1 MQPLHFP
8 AEQKVCERFDL
19 YSDIDDLMRVKH
31 LLYLLTRCISC
42 DIFGFVQACHYYRTY
57 SNDEAYGKLRVAGK
71 PGPQKSVLNMRSSL
85 VSILCSSTKEADDL
99 YNIMNGFMPTSI
111 SVYEREKAQVLQAAR
126 VVAENE
132 MSKAVEKVRTAKAMI
147 TVSMDAGWFTR

>member
-8 AEQKVCERFDL
+8 AEQKVCDRFDL

-57 SNDEAYGKLRVAGK
+57 SNDEAYGKLA
-71 PGPQKSVLNMRSSL
+71 QLAYCTTKSHTILQLN
-85 VSILCSSTKEADDL
+85 T
-99 YNIMNGFMPTSI
+99 
-111 SVYEREKAQVLQAAR
+111 
-126 VVAENE
+126 
-132 MSKAVEKVRTAKAMI
+132 
-147 TVSMDAGWFTR
+147 